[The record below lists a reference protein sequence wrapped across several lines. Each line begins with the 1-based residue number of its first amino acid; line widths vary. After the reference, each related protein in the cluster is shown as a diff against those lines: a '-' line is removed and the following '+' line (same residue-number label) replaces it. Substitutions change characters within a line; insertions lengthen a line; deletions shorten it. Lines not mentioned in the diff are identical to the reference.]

1 MLSRLITNIFAILLP
16 SGQTSFLSYVS
27 LSGEGDAVTEV
38 TNGQS
43 RQPVQDYR
51 EVGSPARLNQQQG
64 AAGVCTDNAAAEL
77 RKRLPLQTHAAL
89 LEFEKLLETE
99 ENMSAIVSGL
109 GFSYSFIFFMK
120 MLIFPFVF

>member
-1 MLSRLITNIFAILLP
+1 MSAFQVKVMRSLKLLMAKVDSQSKIIERL
-16 SGQTSFLSYVS
+16 
-27 LSGEGDAVTEV
+27 E
-38 TNGQS
+38 
-43 RQPVQDYR
+43 
-51 EVGSPARLNQQQG
+51 ARLNQQQG